1 MITRMVNMPL
11 GTVHFSNDWKYPL
24 VQPTLLV
31 LFDTVDDGIGL
42 RMLQSL
48 FGLRGRALS
57 WFHSYLEGRAQRIF
71 VNGSVLNRFALECG
85 VKRGSCLGP
94 LFFTIYTSKLFE
106 FLRLYLPSVHAYVDD
121 IQLYVSFILSDSL
134 NKLEVVTALEN
145 CILDVCLD
153 ERWYAVVK

>member
-1 MITRMVNMPL
+1 M
-11 GTVHFSNDWKYPL
+11 
-24 VQPTLLV
+24 
-31 LFDTVDDGIGL
+31 
-42 RMLQSL
+42 
-48 FGLRGRALS
+48 
-57 WFHSYLEGRAQRIF
+57 QRIF

-106 FLRLYLPSVHAYVDD
+106 IMRLHLPSVHA
-121 IQLYVSFILSDSL
+121 FILSDSL

>member
-1 MITRMVNMPL
+1 M
-11 GTVHFSNDWKYPL
+11 
-24 VQPTLLV
+24 
-31 LFDTVDDGIGL
+31 
-42 RMLQSL
+42 
-48 FGLRGRALS
+48 
-57 WFHSYLEGRAQRIF
+57 QRIF

-106 FLRLYLPSVHAYVDD
+106 FLRLHLPSVHAYVDD

-134 NKLEVVTALEN
+134 NKLEVVTSLEN

-153 ERWYAVVK
+153 ERWCAVVK

>member
-1 MITRMVNMPL
+1 MRSPGFNL
-11 GTVHFSNDWKYPL
+11 N
-24 VQPTLLV
+24 
-31 LFDTVDDGIGL
+31 
-42 RMLQSL
+42 
-48 FGLRGRALS
+48 
-57 WFHSYLEGRAQRIF
+57 LEGRVQRIF
-71 VNGSVLNRFALECG
+71 VKGSVLNRFALECG

-106 FLRLYLPSVHAYVDD
+106 FLRLHLPSVHAYVDD